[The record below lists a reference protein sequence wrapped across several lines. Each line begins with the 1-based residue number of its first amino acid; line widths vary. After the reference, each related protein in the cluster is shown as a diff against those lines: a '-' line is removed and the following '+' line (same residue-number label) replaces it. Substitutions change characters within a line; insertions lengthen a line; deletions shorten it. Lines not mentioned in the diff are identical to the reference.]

1 MSAEDDREA
10 NSPDGHEARDA
21 ALQRAWRDASREA
34 SPIATDARILAAAR
48 AAVTAESK
56 RDVTASKGRR
66 WHVLQRWQPLLAA
79 AAVAGLAFV
88 LVPMTLSPPPP
99 AERAT
104 APSAKPEIPNPAN
117 PANPASSAESTESSE
132 STDLRSFYENLPP
145 AAPGASRKALESR
158 DTTTAPGV
166 SDGRSERAPAA
177 QQPVPAQGVERAP
190 EPAAVPP
197 PPPASEPTFESAAPS
212 GDRRAVESAAAA
224 PLPQAREQA
233 VDAKALDARS
243 WAARI
248 EASYRAKHLAAA
260 AHELRA
266 FRAVEPA
273 ADDYLPD
280 ELRDWA
286 RTVE

>member
-10 NSPDGHEARDA
+10 KSTDGHEARDA
-21 ALQRAWRDASREA
+21 ALQRAWRDVSREA
-34 SPIATDARILAAAR
+34 SPTSTDARILATAR
-48 AAVTAESK
+48 AAVTADSK
-56 RDVTASKGRR
+56 RDVAAPKGRR
-66 WHVLQRWQPLLAA
+66 WRVLQRWQPLLAA

-104 APSAKPEIPNPAN
+104 APEAAPETAN
-117 PANPASSAESTESSE
+117 PATSSSSAESTESSA
-132 STDLRSFYENLPP
+132 STDLHSFYETLPP
-145 AAPGASRKALESR
+145 AAPGASRKSLESR
-158 DTTTAPGV
+158 DTTTSPGV
-166 SDGRSERAPAA
+166 ADRRSERVPAA
-177 QQPVPAQGVERAP
+177 EQPVPAQGVERAS

-197 PPPASEPTFESAAPS
+197 PPPAAQAKAAPR
-212 GDRRAVESAAAA
+212 GDRREVESAAAA

-233 VDAKALDARS
+233 VDAEALDAPS

-248 EASYRAKHLAAA
+248 EASYRANDLAAA
-260 AHELRA
+260 AQDLRA